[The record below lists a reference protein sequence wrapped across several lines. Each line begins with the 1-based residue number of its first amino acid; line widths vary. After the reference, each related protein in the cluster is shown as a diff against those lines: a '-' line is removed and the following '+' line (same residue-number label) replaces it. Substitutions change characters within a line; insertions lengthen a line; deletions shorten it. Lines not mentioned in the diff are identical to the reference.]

1 VIRLLLA
8 QMKPFNRRVLKRAL
22 WSSMSRLIGI
32 VLGAGAGS
40 LLYKL
45 TGGSLVQGW
54 GSAPFGSL
62 LRTVFENGAVVK
74 EYALEE
80 VRARAAEAV

>member
-1 VIRLLLA
+1 MIRLLLA

-54 GSAPFGSL
+54 GFATL
-62 LRTVFENGAVVK
+62 LSVAAFTLMTLA
-74 EYALEE
+74 EYERE
-80 VRARAAEAV
+80 KDE

>member
-1 VIRLLLA
+1 
-8 QMKPFNRRVLKRAL
+8 
-22 WSSMSRLIGI
+22 MSRLIGI

-54 GSAPFGSL
+54 GFATL
-62 LRTVFENGAVVK
+62 LSVAAFTLMTLA
-74 EYALEE
+74 EYERE
-80 VRARAAEAV
+80 KDE